1 MDDTSPPRPPA
12 GPTGTGKVDLSRSAI
27 SRYIQLATLFRRR
40 VEQGHWKPGQ
50 QIPTVDEL
58 AAECGVARA
67 TIRQALGQLEQE
79 GLIERFR
86 AKGTF
91 VRERAASQIWCAV
104 ETDWNGLLRSREGAD
119 IEILGETPGIPGDR
133 LPASIG
139 TPAPSYRHIR
149 RRHWREGKPF
159 LLADVYLDER
169 LAPLVTPEDLR
180 SKTALRL
187 VAGLEG
193 VRITDARQTLTIGTA
208 DVEAA
213 EALRMPLNAPVALV
227 HRAAVDAQGL
237 CVLVADGLY
246 RGDMVRIDIKLK

>member
-1 MDDTSPPRPPA
+1 MDPITTRPSGGA
-12 GPTGTGKVDLSRSAI
+12 SATGKVDLSRSAV

-40 VEQGHWKPGQ
+40 IEQGTWKLGQ
-50 QIPTVDEL
+50 QIPTVDDL

-79 GLIERFR
+79 GLIERYR

-91 VRERAASQIWCAV
+91 VRKGPESPIWCAV
-104 ETDWNGLLRSREGAD
+104 ETDWNGLLRSREGAE
-119 IEILGETPGIPGDR
+119 IEILGEERDVPGST
-133 LPASIG
+133 LPDTIG
-139 TPAPSYRHIR
+139 EPAPAYRHIR
-149 RRHWREGKPF
+149 RRHWRDGRPF

-193 VRITDARQTLTIGTA
+193 VKIVDARQTLTIGTA
-208 DVEAA
+208 DVETAA
-213 EALRMPLNAPVALV
+213 ALQVPLNAPVALV
-227 HRAAVDAQGL
+227 HRAAVDASGVL
-237 CVLVADGLY
+237 VLVADGIY
-246 RGDMVRIDIKLK
+246 RGDTVRIDIKLK